1 MTRRRV
7 ILLSLASSLLLLLM
21 LAAAPWL
28 LAWRPAA
35 HEAAPTAC
43 TGRAP
48 AVLAGQALKVMSWNI
63 GHLAGPTPTG
73 ERVEPERLERN
84 LRAVVATILEQEPD
98 ILLLQAVDDGD
109 SRTGGADQ
117 LAALQASLGNRYPC
131 SSSAF
136 YRQARWLPSPDMF
149 ASAGTRLAIL
159 SRYRLEHGER
169 LQLPLAKPSAFGE
182 QHALQRV
189 ELPIRRGGAITLG
202 NLLLDDGTDEQ
213 AQRQGDQVQRWVGGW
228 LAEGRTLLLGGDFA
242 SWRRPPS
249 PGHAPIAEIPDL
261 TAPSPED
268 PSRVLSPGASPLRTR
283 IIHSVDIK
291 RLDALQPPQ
300 ASGVSPHAPLV
311 VRLLLPAGG

>member
-7 ILLSLASSLLLLLM
+7 IVLSLASSLLLLLM

-73 ERVEPERLERN
+73 ERVEPEHLERN

-109 SRTGGADQ
+109 SRTGGTDQ

-136 YRQARWLPSPDMF
+136 YRQARWLPYPDMF

-169 LQLPLAKPSAFGE
+169 LQLPLASRAPSANSTRCSGSSCRFAVG
-182 QHALQRV
+182 ARSRWAICYWTTAPMSRLNARA
-189 ELPIRRGGAITLG
+189 IRSSAGSVDGWRRAEHCCSGAI
-202 NLLLDDGTDEQ
+202 
-213 AQRQGDQVQRWVGGW
+213 
-228 LAEGRTLLLGGDFA
+228 
-242 SWRRPPS
+242 S
-249 PGHAPIAEIPDL
+249 PAG
-261 TAPSPED
+261 
-268 PSRVLSPGASPLRTR
+268 
-283 IIHSVDIK
+283 
-291 RLDALQPPQ
+291 DALRRRAMRQ
-300 ASGVSPHAPLV
+300 SP
-311 VRLLLPAGG
+311 RSRI